1 MSSDGLLSRL
11 VGRAAVA
18 GIDLSPSLATRLESY
33 YRLLAHWNASINL
46 TALQLDPL
54 TDHALDR
61 LLIEPLA
68 AAPYI
73 PISATTVPTWF
84 DLGSGGGSPAIPL
97 KLARPSARL
106 TMVESRERKAAFL
119 REAIRTLELE
129 ESAVEASRIE
139 AVAANHPL
147 AGSIDV
153 ITIRA
158 VRIDPSLFGSV
169 RSLLRSRGQVI
180 LFGAKRADLSIPRD
194 FEVVENSAQS
204 ARRGPS
210 DIILLQRTAHDVPRG
225 T

>member
-11 VGRAAVA
+11 VGRASVA

-46 TALQLDPL
+46 TALQLDPIN
-54 TDHALDR
+54 DHALDR

-68 AAPYI
+68 GAQYI
-73 PISATTVPTWF
+73 PVSSPTAPTWF

-97 KLARPSARL
+97 KLARPTARL

-139 AVAANHPL
+139 AVAATHPL
-147 AGSIDV
+147 AGSIDL
-153 ITIRA
+153 ITVRA
-158 VRIDPSLFGSV
+158 VRIDPSLFGSI
-169 RSLLRSRGQVI
+169 RLLLRPHGRIV
-180 LFGAKRADLSIPRD
+180 LFGGKREELSIPRD
-194 FEVVENSAQS
+194 FKNVENTRAQAS
-204 ARRGPS
+204 PDPS
-210 DIILLQRTAHDVPRG
+210 GVILLERTSS
-225 T
+225 